1 MGSLPF
7 SGWRLCPA
15 LLSLGVL
22 YGQVLVETRARAS
35 LPPPVMPSASLRIDS
50 NLVLVPVTV
59 CDNRNRP
66 VTGLE
71 KQHFRVFDDSV
82 EQTVTQFAMDDAPL
96 SIGLVFDISGSMSN
110 KLRLARDAASEFLNT
125 SNPED
130 DFFLVEFN
138 ERPKLVT
145 PLTEDYQEIESQLSL
160 AEAHGRTAL
169 MDAIVLAMHEIKRS
183 GKSRKALLIV
193 SDGGDNCSRYTSGEL
208 KNLVRESDA
217 IVYAI
222 GIYGLASSPEE
233 LAGPSLLT
241 EIAEQ
246 TGGRHFAADLRDLPD
261 IAAKIG
267 VELRN
272 RYVIGYSPTNQQRDG
287 RYHPVQIKVVPPRG
301 MSSLRTSWRR
311 GYYAPSE

>member
-1 MGSLPF
+1 MGSLPLM
-7 SGWRLCPA
+7 GWRFCPA
-15 LLSLGVL
+15 LLALGVL
-22 YGQVLVETRARAS
+22 YGQVTVETRARAS
-35 LPPPVMPSASLRIDS
+35 APPSLMPPASLRIDS

-59 CDNRNRP
+59 CDNHNRP

-82 EQTVTQFAMDDAPL
+82 EQTVTHFGMEDAPV
-96 SIGLVFDISGSMSN
+96 SVGLVFDISGSMSS
-110 KLRLARDAASEFLNT
+110 KLRLAREAVSEFMST

-145 PLTEDYQEIESQLSL
+145 PLTEDYREIESQL
-160 AEAHGRTAL
+160 AFADAHGRTAL
-169 MDAIVLAMHEIKRS
+169 LDAIVLAMHEMKRS
-183 GKSRKALLIV
+183 HKSRKALLIV
-193 SDGGDNCSRYTSGEL
+193 SDGGDNCSRYTAGEL

-217 IVYAI
+217 IIYAT

-241 EIAEQ
+241 DIAEQ
-246 TGGRHFAADLRDLPD
+246 SGGRHFAVDLHDLPD

-267 VELRN
+267 IELRN
-272 RYVIGYSPTNQQRDG
+272 RYVIGYSPTNQRRDG
-287 RYHPVQIKVVPPRG
+287 RYHPVQVKVVPPRG
-301 MSSLRTSWRR
+301 ISSLRTSWRR

>member
-1 MGSLPF
+1 
-7 SGWRLCPA
+7 
-15 LLSLGVL
+15 
-22 YGQVLVETRARAS
+22 
-35 LPPPVMPSASLRIDS
+35 
-50 NLVLVPVTV
+50 
-59 CDNRNRP
+59 
-66 VTGLE
+66 
-71 KQHFRVFDDSV
+71 
-82 EQTVTQFAMDDAPL
+82 
-96 SIGLVFDISGSMSN
+96 
-110 KLRLARDAASEFLNT
+110 
-125 SNPED
+125 
-130 DFFLVEFN
+130 
-138 ERPKLVT
+138 
-145 PLTEDYQEIESQLSL
+145 
-160 AEAHGRTAL
+160 